1 MAVFV
6 LQYNVSVGVAVIRVF
21 LTSVGT
27 VLAGLPVNSCVVK
40 AQRLCVV
47 EDMGCSKF

>member
-6 LQYNVSVGVAVIRVF
+6 LQYHVSVGMDVDRVF

-27 VLAGLPVNSCVVK
+27 VLSGLPESSCVVK
-40 AQRLCVV
+40 AQRLNVV
-47 EDMGCSKF
+47 EDMGYTEF